1 LAATILIQKGG
12 VSVGFD
18 YDNNEGLS
26 VCVPSDPYTDVTV
39 EKRGKNVLV
48 IRLTADYVGSLD
60 VEVTPELAEQL
71 VEALWS
77 KLDVLAGDIMF
88 RRTSV

>member
-1 LAATILIQKGG
+1 M
-12 VSVGFD
+12 GFD
-18 YDNNEGLS
+18 YDNNEGQMMFIT
-26 VCVPSDPYTDVTV
+26 SDPYTNVTV
-39 EKRGKNVLV
+39 KERGKNVLV